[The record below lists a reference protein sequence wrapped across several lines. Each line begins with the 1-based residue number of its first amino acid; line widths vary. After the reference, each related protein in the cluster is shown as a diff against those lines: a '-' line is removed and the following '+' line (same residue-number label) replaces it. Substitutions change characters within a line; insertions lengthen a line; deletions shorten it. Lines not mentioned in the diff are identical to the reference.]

1 MINSYLT
8 DREMASLVEA
18 IKTAEDLS
26 TGEIRIHIDSTTVEN
41 NAEVAL
47 KVFNKLNMHLTEE
60 RNGVLFHVNFE
71 QKYLTILGDI
81 GIHAKVKQVFWDTVH
96 DEITALFAQGK
107 FYQGLYEA
115 IEKTGRELRIYFPI
129 NGKNPNELPN
139 EISFS

>member
-26 TGEIRIHIDSTTVEN
+26 TGEIRIHIDSTTEEN

-47 KVFNKLNMHLTEE
+47 QVFKRLNMDQTEE

-71 QKYLTILGDI
+71 QKYLTILGDT
-81 GIHAKVKQVFWDTVH
+81 GIHAKVHQEFWDTIH
-96 DEITALFAQGK
+96 DEITALFSQGK
-107 FYQGLYEA
+107 YYQGLYEA
-115 IEKTGRELRIYFPI
+115 IEKTGIKLRNYFPI